1 MSTVEKLDQLIA
13 DQLQAALPSVV
24 IGRQIVVLEQTAS
37 TNDAIFQLAFPKGAA
52 ISSLPAEASAKEGPP
67 SLADEGL
74 VLFAE
79 HQTAGRG
86 QRGNRWEST
95 AGKGLWFSILLR
107 PGIQVSDSGL
117 LTIWAIEAI
126 SDVIRIEF
134 GLEPAI
140 KLPNDVQLSGQK
152 VAGVLVEMRA
162 QNNAPHL
169 AVVGIG
175 INVNQ
180 RREDFP
186 AELQDR
192 AISLAMSLG
201 QEVDRLKFAVAL
213 LQKLDV
219 TYRQKFLDRDSVAD
233 GGELGSIIA
242 PAATTSPV
250 PTTTRGKR
258 AGKFRT
264 A

>member
-1 MSTVEKLDQLIA
+1 MSTAEKLDRLIA

-37 TNDAIFQLAFPKGAA
+37 TNDAIFQVASPQGAA
-52 ISSLPAEASAKEGPP
+52 VSSLPAVASAKEGPP
-67 SLADEGL
+67 SLGDEGL

-86 QRGNRWEST
+86 QRGNRWESA

-107 PGIQVSDSGL
+107 PEIRLSDSGR

-126 SDVIRIEF
+126 SGVIRIEL
-134 GLEPAI
+134 GLEPEI
-140 KLPNDVQLSGQK
+140 KLPNDVQLNGRK

-169 AVVGIG
+169 AVIGIG
-175 INVNQ
+175 INMNQ
-180 RREDFP
+180 CRDNFP

-192 AISLAMSLG
+192 AISLAMALG
-201 QEVDRLKFAVAL
+201 RQVDRQNFAVAL
-213 LQKLDV
+213 LRNLDL
-219 TYRQKFLDRDSVAD
+219 TYHEKFACS
-233 GGELGSIIA
+233 
-242 PAATTSPV
+242 
-250 PTTTRGKR
+250 RGR
-258 AGKFRT
+258 
-264 A
+264 